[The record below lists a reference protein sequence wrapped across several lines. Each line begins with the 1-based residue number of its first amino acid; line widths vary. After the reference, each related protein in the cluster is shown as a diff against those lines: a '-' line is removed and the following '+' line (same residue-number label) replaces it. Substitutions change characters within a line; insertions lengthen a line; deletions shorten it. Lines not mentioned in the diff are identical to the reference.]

1 MLVPRGSDEGMAQTG
16 GSPRRLFF
24 EDPMAGCRVQG
35 AGCRVQGAGQ
45 GTYGWKPFRASSLR
59 MLSHLAIHPFVL
71 GVARRLVVWSRAQLM
86 SASCSGGVGS

>member
-1 MLVPRGSDEGMAQTG
+1 M
-16 GSPRRLFF
+16 
-24 EDPMAGCRVQG
+24 
-35 AGCRVQGAGQ
+35 QGAGQ